1 MCIDIAEIF
10 LLLAQRG
17 ASQIR
22 HMRVLGEQRPLIGAQ
37 QPVACLGL
45 PLCNVRMPLM
55 DVFAQVTGTGRIGQP
70 ITAHVL
76 LPVTLVPLASLD
88 GLDGSVHHVE
98 EAHAVL
104 ELSTTQPILGHLLLL
119 PVLGLLHFQLLALTR
134 LLQFLQS
141 IWESCERGG
150 NYFAG

>member
-1 MCIDIAEIF
+1 MCKDIAEIF

-17 ASQIR
+17 SSQIR

-55 DVFAQVTGTGRIGQP
+55 DVLTQVAGTGRIGQP
-70 ITAHVL
+70 IAAHVL
-76 LPVTLVPLASLD
+76 LPVALVPLASLD
-88 GLDGSVHHVE
+88 GLDGGVHHVE

-141 IWESCERGG
+141 IWES
-150 NYFAG
+150 